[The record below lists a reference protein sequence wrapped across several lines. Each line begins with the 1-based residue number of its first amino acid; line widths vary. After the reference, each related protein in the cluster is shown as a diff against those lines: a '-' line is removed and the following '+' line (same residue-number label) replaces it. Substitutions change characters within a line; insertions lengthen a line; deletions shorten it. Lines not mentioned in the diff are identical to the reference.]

1 MQNSREC
8 EWTGK
13 KKGKKEE
20 KIGRINFV
28 DEKEKLRF
36 EIDGLGL
43 WRSRINA
50 RGGGGLRAYQRRNSV
65 LQ

>member
-8 EWTGK
+8 EGTEIIK
-13 KKGKKEE
+13 KKKE
-20 KIGRINFV
+20 KIVRINFV
-28 DEKEKLRF
+28 DGKEKLRF

-50 RGGGGLRAYQRRNSV
+50 REGGGIRAYQRRNSV